1 MFICVCHR
9 HLSTTPGIH
18 THTQI
23 QEIQQNLE
31 SKQTELKKEITVIL
45 AASNE
50 ALETRSSDTLS
61 GNEKS
66 LSTTSKSKVKTQ
78 VKKSA
83 VVQTFEAKELV
94 DIKASCQTFKVNNM
108 LLKREMR
115 HDMDDMHRIK
125 WLCSSPP
132 LKASIAS

>member
-1 MFICVCHR
+1 MCVTVAYPHR
-9 HLSTTPGIH
+9 ARTHTH

-23 QEIQQNLE
+23 QEIRQDLE
-31 SKQTELKKEITVIL
+31 SKQTELKNEITVIL

-50 ALETRSSDTLS
+50 ALEICSCDKLS
-61 GNEKS
+61 GKEKT

-94 DIKASCQTFKVNNM
+94 DIKASCQTFIVNNM
-108 LLKREMR
+108 LLSGRC
-115 HDMDDMHRIK
+115 DMT
-125 WLCSSPP
+125 
-132 LKASIAS
+132 